1 MSWNIGF
8 SRNLVLKLQNKLGLF
23 RIVLQ
28 EKTQKFSL
36 TVLESQNLPKL
47 QDLDT
52 ESQIS
57 QFEWTLHNGRRKVFL
72 SYRSDIKKVD
82 IIEYRR
88 KGNTWKN
95 NQNFQLE
102 KKEYDNMVDF
112 IPSVLS
118 YVETFKKTCIIID
131 ECTVENER
139 SEIESSSQKF

>member
-23 RIVLQ
+23 HIVLQ
-28 EKTQKFSL
+28 EKSQKLSL

-57 QFEWTLHNGRRKVFL
+57 QFEWTLHYGRRKIFL
-72 SYRSDIKKVD
+72 SYRSDIKKID

-88 KGNTWKN
+88 KRNTWKN

-102 KKEYDNMVDF
+102 KKEYDNLVDF

-118 YVETFKKTCIIID
+118 YVETFKK
-131 ECTVENER
+131 NLYHY
-139 SEIESSSQKF
+139 

>member
-1 MSWNIGF
+1 MSWNIGL
-8 SRNLVLKLQNKLGLF
+8 SRNLDLKLQNKLGLF
-23 RIVLQ
+23 HIVLQ
-28 EKTQKFSL
+28 EKSQKFSL
-36 TVLESQNLPKL
+36 TVLESQNVPKL

-57 QFEWTLHNGRRKVFL
+57 QFEWTLHNGRRKIFP
-72 SYRSDIKKVD
+72 SYRSDIKKID
-82 IIEYRR
+82 LIEYRR

-102 KKEYDNMVDF
+102 KKEYDNLVDF

-139 SEIESSSQKF
+139 SEIE